1 MYKGLIRTLAY
12 MYQFISLG
20 RGKLTAQELAD
31 GTGWARVLTGKA
43 PGVIEPE
50 SVDDPAEAKLDL
62 AQAEIIEQHI
72 EEMVAWINA
81 QEIV

>member
-20 RGKLTAQELAD
+20 RGKLTAQDMAEGTKWAD
-31 GTGWARVLTGKA
+31 ALVRNA
-43 PGVIEPE
+43 PRVIEPE
-50 SVDDPAEAKLDL
+50 TGDDPAEARLDL
-62 AQAEIIEQHI
+62 AEAEIIEQHI

>member
-1 MYKGLIRTLAY
+1 MYKGLLRTLSY

-20 RGKLTAQELAD
+20 RGKLTAQDLAD
-31 GTGWARVLTGKA
+31 GTKWAGALVKNA
-43 PGVIEPE
+43 PMVIEPE
-50 SVDDPAEAKLDL
+50 PGDDPAETKLDL

-81 QEIV
+81 QEII

>member
-1 MYKGLIRTLAY
+1 MYKSLIRTLAY

-43 PGVIEPE
+43 PDVIEPE
-50 SVDDPAEAKLDL
+50 SGDDSAEAKLDL

>member
-12 MYQFISLG
+12 MYNFISLG

-31 GTGWARVLTGKA
+31 GTNWAGALVKNA
-43 PGVIEPE
+43 PTVIEPE
-50 SVDDPAEAKLDL
+50 KGDDPAENKMDL
-62 AQAEIIEQHI
+62 AEAEIIAGHI
-72 EEMVAWINA
+72 EEMVAWMNA